1 MATEGGAIPKRGA
14 KAKHR
19 PGGRK
24 PPANRRLN
32 PTLLTLTASAVSD
45 LAYCYYVMESA
56 AISGNGRTADGKPS
70 PTVKLARGCVN
81 DFELLLATIKPGT
94 ADEDYI
100 RAVKR
105 IVTSL
110 SRGLLRRKQTFKERR
125 EAAIQEKEEHLK
137 IVSAGNR
144 QAAMLK
150 ISMQSLGL
158 GIIGAILTGSILPM
172 VNEGE
177 INHQGFLSLATGLG
191 IVLLSDY
198 AKRWWVQFKTMR
210 VFALYDQSIYFALYE
225 YQRSSREEYER
236 AREEVYEAYT
246 MYAGRPPKE
255 LLDFGHIMDD
265 ALHMQNEW
273 EKERKEI
280 LSWGL
285 SMGWV
290 RQMVGRA
297 VRTMYFVRR
306 VKSPAPLPAG
316 ISAPAEPAAD

>member
-1 MATEGGAIPKRGA
+1 MPKLKTNVKQG
-14 KAKHR
+14 
-19 PGGRK
+19 PGGK
-24 PPANRRLN
+24 KSPPKRRLN
-32 PTLLTLTASAVSD
+32 PTLLSLTPSAVSD
-45 LAYCYYVMESA
+45 LAYCYYVVEHA
-56 AISGNGRTADGKPS
+56 AESGNGHAEDGKAS
-70 PTVKLARGCVN
+70 PTVKLAKSCVN
-81 DFELLLATIKPGT
+81 DFEGLLKTITPGT
-94 ADEDYI
+94 ADEDYLC
-100 RAVKR
+100 AVKR

-110 SRGLLRRKQTFKERR
+110 SRGLLRRKQTFRERR
-125 EAAIQEKEEHLK
+125 AAAFQEKEEHLR

-150 ISMQSLGL
+150 ISIQSLGL
-158 GIIGAILTGSILPM
+158 GLIGALLTGSILPM
-172 VNEGE
+172 VKQGE

-225 YQRSSREEYER
+225 YQRSSKEEYER
-236 AREEVYEAYT
+236 AREEVCAAYA

-285 SMGWV
+285 SLGWV

-297 VRTMYFVRR
+297 VHTMNFLRRGKKTEGNLKSEGQRT
-306 VKSPAPLPAG
+306 KS
-316 ISAPAEPAAD
+316 ETQEQW